1 MNVDEKY
8 QEIKKTQEDKLKE
21 TIAKRENTIST
32 KKLTKNNINH
42 FSEFE
47 GLTLDITN
55 DKLNKNERKIFKKLP
70 TVKSY
75 EVKTIGA

>member
-8 QEIKKTQEDKLKE
+8 QEIKKAQLDKLKE
-21 TIAKRENTIST
+21 TVSKRENTIST

-75 EVKTIGA
+75 EVKTIGG

>member
-21 TIAKRENTIST
+21 TIVKRENTIST

>member
-21 TIAKRENTIST
+21 TIVKRENTIST

-42 FSEFE
+42 FSEFD

>member
-1 MNVDEKY
+1 MDEKY
-8 QEIKKTQEDKLKE
+8 QEIKKAQLDKLKE
-21 TIAKRENTIST
+21 TVSKRENTIST

-75 EVKTIGA
+75 EVKTIGG